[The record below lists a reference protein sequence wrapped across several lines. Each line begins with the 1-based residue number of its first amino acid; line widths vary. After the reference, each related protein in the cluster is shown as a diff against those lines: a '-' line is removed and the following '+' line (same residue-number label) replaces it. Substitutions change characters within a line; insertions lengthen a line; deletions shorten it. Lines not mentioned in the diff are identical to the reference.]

1 VRIRDLIRRSA
12 GDPLLKVGASAMLL
26 ALGFAIVVAVAAF
39 LDEPKVAVAAKSS
52 DGAAVEP
59 LVRSDPGVD
68 PWVEKDIP
76 PPKSAPEPEPVPPP
90 EPTVDPQPVSVSKPE
105 IQPEPRPDPPPE
117 PRPRQQTRAL
127 SVDETDY
134 PLPTHDQVQ
143 AAHQPRHYDLAAG
156 AIMGLTIDAIGL
168 HDVPVLNS
176 DSSRA
181 LDKGVIHLPDTS
193 LPWSQTTERN
203 VYLAGHR
210 LGWPGTG
217 SHLIFY
223 RLGALSNG
231 DRITLRDRDGRRY
244 TYRVIDS
251 FLVNPDETWVTGRVR
266 GRDLLTLQTCT
277 PIPTFEKRL
286 IVRAERI

>member
-1 VRIRDLIRRSA
+1 MRIRDLIRRSA
-12 GDPLLKVGASAMLL
+12 DDPLLKVGASAMIV

-52 DGAAVEP
+52 KEAAVEP

-76 PPKSAPEPEPVPPP
+76 PPKPAPEPKPPP
-90 EPTVDPQPVSVSKPE
+90 SSEPTVDSQPVSVSKPDK
-105 IQPEPRPDPPPE
+105 PPDPPKPE
-117 PRPRQQTRAL
+117 PQPERQTQAL

-134 PLPTHDQVQ
+134 PLPTDQQVE
-143 AAHQPRHYDLAAG
+143 AANRPRQYDLAPG
-156 AIMGLTIDAIGL
+156 AVMGLTIEAIGL
-168 HDVPVLNS
+168 HDVPVLDS

-193 LPWSQTTERN
+193 LPWSQTPERN

-223 RLGALSNG
+223 RLDALSNG
-231 DRITLRDRDGRRY
+231 DKITLRDREGRRY
-244 TYRVIDS
+244 NYRVIDT
-251 FLVNPDETWVTGRVR
+251 FLVNPEDSWVTGRVR

-286 IVRAERI
+286 IVRAERV